1 MDQGEFKSGELVIGM
16 KAINCSVRRPQ
27 YMAATPA
34 ATEQLVSATATTE
47 ESTPVYSGALPT
59 PMNYSIAGASG
70 AATSF
75 TNAAEDSIPV
85 HTGELVTLT
94 NYSILE
100 TSGKQQT
107 SISFAATSELATSL
121 EYSHAS
127 ASATTNE
134 SVPLQQ
140 SVFAVAMNSSVAGG
154 SGEQQVPTS
163 HKQFASVESEN
174 LEETV
179 AAMNCS
185 VAKASADT
193 EQQKV
198 AASLKQ
204 FVSVSSSK
212 TEVNR
217 EDQVAVMKA
226 MNVGGSNGREKVPY
240 NSDSELAPPV
250 QVQANEGPSTFV
262 YIQNRVTPFA
272 MQLHTVLIL
281 PVQK

>member
-16 KAINCSVRRPQ
+16 KAINCSVHRPQ
-27 YMAATPA
+27 YMGVTSA

-47 ESTPVYSGALPT
+47 ESTPVYSGDLPT
-59 PMNYSIAGASG
+59 SMDYSIAEASD

-75 TNAAEDSIPV
+75 TNAAEDSISV

-94 NYSILE
+94 NYSILG
-100 TSGKQQT
+100 TSGKQKT
-107 SISFAATSELATSL
+107 SISFAATSELATSM

-127 ASATTNE
+127 TTATTK

-140 SVFAVAMNSSVAGG
+140 SVFAVVMNSSVGGG
-154 SGEQQVPTS
+154 SGEQVPTS
-163 HKQFASVESEN
+163 HKQFVSVESEN